1 MLFRGS
7 GAGFPPWWRCWSSIS
22 GAWEATLS
30 GELRLKLTS
39 IGAST
44 GIRQVH
50 SPDTHLCSCAVTS
63 CQSWPSCSACGCWWV
78 INMAAWHVT
87 SSSRFFSLPQLWW
100 SPCWIHKA
108 FQFISLQLHR
118 GFFLYLHQLVEQHT
132 HTHIKA
138 FPVYVQKLLVFC
150 CCCAFP
156 NFYVVGSVCFQL
168 CPQTVLFFPLWVV
181 ELITRGSQLSCK
193 RDIDSWPRIEMWN
206 NLLKSTFQPLWIL
219 KL

>member
-132 HTHIKA
+132 HTHTSKPFLSMYRNFLCFVVVVLSPI
-138 FPVYVQKLLVFC
+138 FMLLVQ
-150 CCCAFP
+150 
-156 NFYVVGSVCFQL
+156 SVSSFA
-168 CPQTVLFFPLWVV
+168 
-181 ELITRGSQLSCK
+181 
-193 RDIDSWPRIEMWN
+193 
-206 NLLKSTFQPLWIL
+206 L
-219 KL
+219 KLYCFSLFELWN